1 MISMTTGRNPNIG
14 PKIVKEKNVV
24 SKMIGLY
31 CEKKHNSLKGA
42 LCEDCS
48 NLQEYS
54 HHRLDHCR
62 YKEEKPTDEGENQI
76 SNAIL
81 GSQIG
86 TTSTYRLGQTSN
98 AWKRVSKFT
107 NRMSYWIVRY
117 NN

>member
-1 MISMTTGRNPNIG
+1 MTTGRNPNIG

-62 YKEEKPTDEGENQI
+62 YEEDKPTCRKCETHCYQPEMREKIRSVMRFSGP
-76 SNAIL
+76 
-81 GSQIG
+81 
-86 TTSTYRLGQTSN
+86 RLVLRAPIDWVKHQLHG
-98 AWKRVSKFT
+98 RE
-107 NRMSYWIVRY
+107 
-117 NN
+117 